1 MSLAASPY
9 GLRPV
14 RRIDGL
20 PYAGAI
26 EEFEI
31 PAAGIATNIF
41 NGSIVAI
48 DANGYIALMIAT
60 GADAAGNV
68 FPPGTIGV
76 FVGCEFVN
84 AQGQLVF
91 SQYYPSGLAAPAGTK
106 IKAKVVTDPDVIFQA
121 QLNGPATQTMLG
133 GNTFLAAA
141 QATGSGNTR
150 TGNSNAALTT
160 GVVATAAA
168 FRVVGFA
175 SPLTDPFGDVL
186 VKFNIGQHSY
196 LLAAGV

>member
-1 MSLAASPY
+1 MAATASPY

-31 PAAGIATNIF
+31 PAAGIANNLF
-41 NGSIVAI
+41 NGTIVAI
-48 DANGYIALMIAT
+48 DANGFIALMVAT
-60 GADAAGNV
+60 GADGAANA
-68 FPPGTIGV
+68 FPAGTIGV

-84 AQGQLVF
+84 AQGQLQF
-91 SQYYPSGLAAPAGTK
+91 SQYYPANTVAPAGTK
-106 IKAKVVTDPDVIFQA
+106 IKAKVVSDPQVLFQG

-141 QATGSGNTR
+141 QTGVSGNTR
-150 TGNSNAALTT
+150 TGNSNVALTT
-160 GVVATAAA
+160 GIVATAAA
-168 FRVVGFA
+168 FRVAGIV

-186 VKFNIGQHSY
+186 VKFNINQHSY
-196 LLAAGV
+196 LNPLGV